1 MESLYTLFAVCGF
14 VFLFFALNE
23 VVKLKKEV
31 NRLKGIADHLLKES
45 RTENSPAE

>member
-14 VFLFFALNE
+14 IFLLFAINE

-31 NRLKGIADHLLKES
+31 SRLKGITDHLLKES
-45 RTENSPAE
+45 KAENSPAE